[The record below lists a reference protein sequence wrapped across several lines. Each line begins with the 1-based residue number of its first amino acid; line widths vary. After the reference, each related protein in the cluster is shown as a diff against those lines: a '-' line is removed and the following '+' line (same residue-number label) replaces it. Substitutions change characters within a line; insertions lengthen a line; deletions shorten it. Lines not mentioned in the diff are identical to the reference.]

1 MAVDVL
7 LSLRTCHKARPRDW
21 KILHQHFPDPPIS
34 ASQRALL
41 LGLLALAHL
50 GLWIWIDSRMQPSTY
65 LPAHAKR
72 SDLQLIALRL
82 PPPRRL
88 APPAAL
94 RVTSTMTAQPI
105 PRPSALPETRP
116 MIVEPP
122 VVMPAPVEAAQGS
135 LLDSEATRQAIR
147 QAARAPLLSERAA
160 SAMGDGAPLRP
171 EDKLGG
177 QIMQSASGDCLKGEF
192 GGAGLGLLSLPF
204 WALAEVRGK
213 CRR

>member
-1 MAVDVL
+1 M
-7 LSLRTCHKARPRDW
+7 SCYPREPAIRRDFAIE
-21 KILHQHFPDPPIS
+21 KILLQHFPDPPIS

-50 GLWIWIDSRMQPSTY
+50 GLWIWIDGRMQPGKH
-65 LPAHAKR
+65 PATQANR
-72 SDLQLIALRL
+72 SDLQLIELRL
-82 PPPRRL
+82 PPPRKL

-94 RVTSTMTAQPI
+94 RVDSTMTALPI
-105 PRPSALPETRP
+105 PRPSALPEARP
-116 MIVEPP
+116 VIVEPP
-122 VVMPAPVEAAQGS
+122 VVTPAPVAAAQGS

-160 SAMGDGAPLRP
+160 LAMGDGALLRP

-192 GGAGLGLLSLPF
+192 AGAGMGLLSLPF
-204 WALAEVRGK
+204 WALAEARGK